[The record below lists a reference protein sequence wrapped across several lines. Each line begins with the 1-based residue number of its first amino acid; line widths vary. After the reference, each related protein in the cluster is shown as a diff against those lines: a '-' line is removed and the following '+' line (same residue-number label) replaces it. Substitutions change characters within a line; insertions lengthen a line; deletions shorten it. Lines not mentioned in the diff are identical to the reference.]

1 MIQEPLERRNT
12 AYAVSKL
19 SMFGKITSTFR
30 EMLKIILTDDFLL
43 NNQFDYDRI

>member
-1 MIQEPLERRNT
+1 MIQEPLEGKNI

-19 SMFGKITSTFR
+19 SMFDKITCTFR
-30 EMLKIILTDDFLL
+30 DMLKIILSDEFFL